1 MRCVAIVRFP
11 APAGLSGDKL
21 RAVLEEAV
29 PRYQGIPGLHRKYF
43 LGNSSFGGGVY
54 EWESRAA
61 ARAFYNEQ
69 WRERLRTVY
78 GALPQVEYFDVHAV
92 VDNDAGTARIDA

>member
-11 APAGLSGDKL
+11 APSGLSADKL
-21 RAVLEEAV
+21 RAVLEEAL
-29 PRYQGIPGLHRKYF
+29 PRYKGIPGLYRKYF
-43 LGNSSFGGGVY
+43 LGNASFGGGVY

-61 ARAFYNEQ
+61 AQAFYNEQ

-78 GALPQVEYFDVHAV
+78 GVLPQVEYFDVHAV
-92 VDNDAGTARIDA
+92 IDNETGTARIDA

>member
-11 APAGLSGDKL
+11 APAGLSGEKL
-21 RAVLEEAV
+21 RAVLEESV

-43 LGNSSFGGGVY
+43 LGNASFGGGVY
-54 EWESRAA
+54 EWESRDA
-61 ARAFYNEQ
+61 ARAFYNER

-78 GALPQVEYFDVHAV
+78 GALPQVEYFDLHAV
-92 VDNDAGTARIDA
+92 IDNDAGTARIDA

>member
-11 APAGLSGDKL
+11 APTRIPREKL
-21 RAVLEEAV
+21 HAVLEEAV

-43 LGNSSFGGGVY
+43 MGNASFGGGVY

-78 GALPQVEYFDVHAV
+78 GALPQVEYFDLHAV